1 MQCYQQTSGPTVLLL
16 RAASN
21 RPRCYCFSP
30 VFLIG
35 AESLVSGRRVKG
47 REAITCDAVGALDAV
62 AATGTIERE
71 EGWLRLFQPV
81 IAV

>member
-1 MQCYQQTSGPTVLLL
+1 MQCYQQTSWPTVQLL

-47 REAITCDAVGALDAV
+47 REAITCDAVGALDA
-62 AATGTIERE
+62 AGTIERE